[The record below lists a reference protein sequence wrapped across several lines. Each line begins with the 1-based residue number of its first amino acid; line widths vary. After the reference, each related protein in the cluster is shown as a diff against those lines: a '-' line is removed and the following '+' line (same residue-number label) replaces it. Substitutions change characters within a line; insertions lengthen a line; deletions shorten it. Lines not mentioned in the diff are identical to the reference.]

1 MIRLIS
7 FLALA
12 FTLPALASAQNDGE
26 LSTTQSTASMT
37 YTLNVIEPLPRI
49 QISGLEDLNFDY
61 NIGGASAPAQSLDI
75 CVYITD
81 DTATLYDLQLQADP
95 LTDTNTNYPYTFTYE
110 DNLVQ
115 SPVELSGTVTDTT
128 FDQTQAGFTAS
139 TDQNCSSGDR
149 PARLTVALQSDPT
162 VATSS
167 SASAQ
172 MRFTVSP
179 N

>member
-1 MIRLIS
+1 MIRLLSI
-7 FLALA
+7 LALSL
-12 FTLPALASAQNDGE
+12 TLPVLASAQNSGE
-26 LSTTQSTASMT
+26 LSTSQSTASLT
-37 YTLNVIEPLPRI
+37 YTLNVVEPPTLI

-61 NIGGASAPAQSLDI
+61 NIGGASAPAQSFDI
-75 CVYITD
+75 CVYISD
-81 DTATLYDLQLQADP
+81 DSTETYDLQLQADP

-110 DNLVQ
+110 DNLL
-115 SPVELSGTVTDTT
+115 SNPVSLSGTVTDTT

-139 TDQNCSSGDR
+139 TDQNCSGDW

-162 VATSS
+162 VATTS

>member
-1 MIRLIS
+1 MTRLFSILSIS
-7 FLALA
+7 LIIPNIAL
-12 FTLPALASAQNDGE
+12 AQNDG
-26 LSTTQSTASMT
+26 TIGTVDSTASLT
-37 YTLNVIEPLPRI
+37 YTLNVVEPPTRI

-61 NIGGASAPAQSLDI
+61 NIGGASAPEQSFDI
-75 CVYITD
+75 CVYISD
-81 DTATLYDLQLQADP
+81 DSTETYDLQLQADP

-115 SPVELSGTVTDTT
+115 SPVSLSGTVTDTT
-128 FDQTQAGFTAS
+128 FDQTETGFTAS

-149 PARLTVALQSDPT
+149 PARLTVALGSDPT
-162 VATSS
+162 VATAS